1 MKIYLL
7 LAALCW
13 LVGVSFADDDK
24 LPATAVSAPSVT
36 AQNGAVQPNITRV
49 DPTAGAGGATAPAD
63 PNAPQFVAEAEWKVA
78 GYNNEEIIYTILVT
92 NRDPRIIRCNVQL
105 RGFYI
110 ENGEKQS
117 ITDRQTATIFPGQ
130 RAPVGN
136 WMGMD
141 QKSGATY
148 TVNCRPI

>member
-1 MKIYLL
+1 MKTFLL
-7 LAALCW
+7 LAALCG
-13 LVGVSFADDDK
+13 LVGTSAADDDK
-24 LPATAVSAPSVT
+24 LPAAAASVPPGAT
-36 AQNGAVQPNITRV
+36 QDGAVQPNITRA
-49 DPTAGAGGATAPAD
+49 DPTVGAGGSGAASDA
-63 PNAPQFVAEAEWKVA
+63 NAPQFLAEAEWKVA

-117 ITDRQTATIFPGQ
+117 ISDRQTATIFPGQ

-148 TVNCRPI
+148 TVNCRAI

>member
-1 MKIYLL
+1 MKTCLL
-7 LAALCW
+7 LTALCW

-24 LPATAVSAPSVT
+24 LPATAASAPSVT
-36 AQNGAVQPNITRV
+36 APNGAVQPNITRV
-49 DPTAGAGGATAPAD
+49 DPTAAAGGATAAAD
-63 PNAPQFVAEAEWKVA
+63 PNAPRFVAEAEWKVA

-105 RGFYI
+105 HVFYI

-117 ITDRQTATIFPGQ
+117 VSDRQTATIFPGQ

>member
-1 MKIYLL
+1 MKRSLL
-7 LAALCW
+7 LAALFA
-13 LVGVSFADDDK
+13 LVGICVADDDK
-24 LPATAVSAPSVT
+24 LPAAPAPIS
-36 AQNGAVQPNITRV
+36 QGALPPEAAQPNIAR
-49 DPTAGAGGATAPAD
+49 AESAAD
-63 PNAPQFVAEAEWKVA
+63 PNEPQFVAEAEWKIA

-92 NRDPRIIRCNVQL
+92 NHDPRIIRCNVQL
-105 RGFYI
+105 HGFYL

-148 TVNCRPI
+148 TVSCRPI